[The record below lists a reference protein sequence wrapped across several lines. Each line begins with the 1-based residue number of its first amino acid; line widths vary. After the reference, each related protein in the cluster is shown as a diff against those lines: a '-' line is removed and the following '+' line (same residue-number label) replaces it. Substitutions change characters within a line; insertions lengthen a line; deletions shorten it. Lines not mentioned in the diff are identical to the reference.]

1 MVYMYIS
8 LRSDCPLRNSIKEQR
23 EITVKIM
30 VLIML
35 HLKAY
40 QVMYTVPKNPYALFN
55 FHNNTK
61 INISICI
68 L

>member
-1 MVYMYIS
+1 
-8 LRSDCPLRNSIKEQR
+8 
-23 EITVKIM
+23 
-30 VLIML
+30 ML

>member
-1 MVYMYIS
+1 
-8 LRSDCPLRNSIKEQR
+8 
-23 EITVKIM
+23 
-30 VLIML
+30 ML

-40 QVMYTVPKNPYALFN
+40 QVMYTVPKNLYALFN